1 MQQALQDQKSRKEDE
16 DRKIQV
22 NNRIKQ
28 AAKEKNFS
36 RNEEAELRRKFE
48 NQMLSEREKYLNRMR
63 LLLKEPVY
71 NDLFRFFDF
80 LKHNDKEKNQSK
92 CYLTKNS
99 IRNNL
104 RKYFGHETKFLD
116 KRLYKILA
124 QGQKNV
130 RIYFEDFIQ
139 QFYTPLF
146 DSPPIEKAIYLF
158 RLLDFDNDGY
168 LDARDLDKAEQFVD
182 KQSDFGAE
190 LSKLTTYYV
199 KVYLKS

>member
-48 NQMLSEREKYLNRMR
+48 NQMLSEREKYLKRMR

-130 RIYFEDFIQ
+130 RIYFEDFVQ

-199 KVYLKS
+199 KVYLKN

>member
-124 QGQKNV
+124 
-130 RIYFEDFIQ
+130 
-139 QFYTPLF
+139 
-146 DSPPIEKAIYLF
+146 
-158 RLLDFDNDGY
+158 
-168 LDARDLDKAEQFVD
+168 
-182 KQSDFGAE
+182 
-190 LSKLTTYYV
+190 
-199 KVYLKS
+199 